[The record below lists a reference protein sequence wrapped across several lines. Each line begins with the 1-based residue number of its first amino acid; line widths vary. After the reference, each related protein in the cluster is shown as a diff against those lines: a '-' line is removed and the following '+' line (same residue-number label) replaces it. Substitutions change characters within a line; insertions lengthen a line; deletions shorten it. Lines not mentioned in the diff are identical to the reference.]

1 MGFVAPDLVV
11 ESRLRAT
18 LKLIRQ
24 DPTILDDA
32 MERFSASGRKEIRD
46 FLLQRDIPV
55 LQGWPVQ
62 NAQVPCI
69 AVALRPAMEQTQR
82 QSLTPFDSYATEE
95 GNLTTIAAFTG
106 STVQCLCY
114 GHSQRE
120 ATIVGMVTW
129 WMLWVLR
136 MEFQQQRMVE
146 QSITVSDYEQV
157 PSNDEGGGLWF
168 LRAVNLTCTTI
179 DTLSL
184 VEGPVIAA
192 VTLALQG
199 TGDVV

>member
-1 MGFVAPDLVV
+1 
-11 ESRLRAT
+11 
-18 LKLIRQ
+18 
-24 DPTILDDA
+24 
-32 MERFSASGRKEIRD
+32 
-46 FLLQRDIPV
+46 
-55 LQGWPVQ
+55 
-62 NAQVPCI
+62 
-69 AVALRPAMEQTQR
+69 
-82 QSLTPFDSYATEE
+82 
-95 GNLTTIAAFTG
+95 
-106 STVQCLCY
+106 
-114 GHSQRE
+114 
-120 ATIVGMVTW
+120 
-129 WMLWVLR
+129 